1 MKKLTRDRVVPT
13 ISASVSR
20 LIIGLGPRF
29 FARRTVNTLTPGTKP
44 TEALRDRTSA
54 CEDPLGAMRSSRH
67 PAASGA
73 SRPEAEARID

>member
-29 FARRTVNTLTPGTKP
+29 FARRTVNTLTPGTKDQTDKSNEKHYE
-44 TEALRDRTSA
+44 TERALVKT
-54 CEDPLGAMRSSRH
+54 P
-67 PAASGA
+67 
-73 SRPEAEARID
+73 

>member
-20 LIIGLGPRF
+20 LIFGLGPRF

-44 TEALRDRTSA
+44 TSNEKHYETERALVKT
-54 CEDPLGAMRSSRH
+54 P
-67 PAASGA
+67 
-73 SRPEAEARID
+73 